1 MQANKAVAKNGA
13 VMGGSIM
20 IGEINFRV
28 FGYKIWIMILMQV
41 LLIAKTIQFWSQLS
55 ILYWS
60 RQLIQV

>member
-20 IGEINFRV
+20 IGEIHFRV
-28 FGYKIWIMILMQV
+28 FGYEIWIMILLQA
-41 LLIAKTIQFWSQLS
+41 LLIAKTTQFWSQHS

-60 RQLIQV
+60 HQLIQV